1 MKSPLKEGLL
11 KYNCGVPI
19 VFVINKSD
27 TEVEYVEKK
36 DLEENSEFILSHIR
50 RLALE
55 YGATIIYTS
64 GKTNIN
70 LTVLYDYICHVLF
83 NFELA
88 HKPNFIEKE
97 AYFIPAGYDDLK
109 TLNSN
114 EEIKRYLEEPF
125 DHRIRQEIR
134 ENPIIEEDIQCEDTN
149 AFFEDLKRRGIKN
162 KEKDFKKLMT
172 KVEKDKKYEE
182 KRKDVKEMI
191 AKKFIHHT
199 SDIKETKVG
208 KETKKDTNR
217 DEDKKNK
224 TRENMLL
231 KLKGF
236 TKKK

>member
-1 MKSPLKEGLL
+1 M
-11 KYNCGVPI
+11 
-19 VFVINKSD
+19 
-27 TEVEYVEKK
+27 
-36 DLEENSEFILSHIR
+36 
-50 RLALE
+50 ALE

-70 LTVLYDYICHVLF
+70 LTVLYDYICHILF

-191 AKKFIHHT
+191 AKKFMHHT
-199 SDIKETKVG
+199 SDIRETKVG
-208 KETKKDTNR
+208 KETKKDTNP

-231 KLKGF
+231 KLKGY

>member
-1 MKSPLKEGLL
+1 M
-11 KYNCGVPI
+11 
-19 VFVINKSD
+19 
-27 TEVEYVEKK
+27 
-36 DLEENSEFILSHIR
+36 
-50 RLALE
+50 
-55 YGATIIYTS
+55 
-64 GKTNIN
+64 
-70 LTVLYDYICHVLF
+70 
-83 NFELA
+83 
-88 HKPNFIEKE
+88 
-97 AYFIPAGYDDLK
+97 
-109 TLNSN
+109 
-114 EEIKRYLEEPF
+114 EEPF

-191 AKKFIHHT
+191 AKKFMHHT
-199 SDIKETKVG
+199 SDIRETKVG
-208 KETKKDTNR
+208 KETKKDTNP

-231 KLKGF
+231 KLKGY

>member
-1 MKSPLKEGLL
+1 M
-11 KYNCGVPI
+11 
-19 VFVINKSD
+19 
-27 TEVEYVEKK
+27 
-36 DLEENSEFILSHIR
+36 
-50 RLALE
+50 ALE

-70 LTVLYDYICHVLF
+70 LTVLYDYICHILF

-162 KEKDFKKLMT
+162 KDNIQKNRIETTAYLTEPKKKDFTGNKSKEKDFKKLNT

-191 AKKFIHHT
+191 AKKFMHHT

-208 KETKKDTNR
+208 KETKKDTNP

-231 KLKGF
+231 KLKGY